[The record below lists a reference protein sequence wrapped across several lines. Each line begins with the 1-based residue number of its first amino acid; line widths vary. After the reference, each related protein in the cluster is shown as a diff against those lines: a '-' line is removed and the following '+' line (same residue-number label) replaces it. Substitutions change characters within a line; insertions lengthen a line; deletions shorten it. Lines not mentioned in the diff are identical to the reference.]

1 VTAERISPFRQRIES
16 AAKRLEGLAK
26 RSSSMQE
33 AAVRREIVALREA
46 SALLEG
52 EPCNVCDGR
61 GEVMR
66 ETEWQTK
73 IDRCPNCGGTGDL

>member
-1 VTAERISPFRQRIES
+1 
-16 AAKRLEGLAK
+16 
-26 RSSSMQE
+26 MQE
-33 AAVRREIVALREA
+33 VAVRREIVALREA
-46 SALLEG
+46 FAMLEG